1 MGDRTWVEIVVLK
14 ESLPQVK
21 EVLNL
26 LNAEGEI
33 TEGDELVSIYFDHVN
48 YGHIDEQD
56 KLTNSG
62 IPYNYEWGNGD
73 DYEAGSKHIRFT
85 PEGELVHIEYY
96 ESEINPPI
104 EKLLELADQPE
115 ELAQYV
121 RKYSAENTPLP
132 WDNQVEY
139 GKIYRTRQLLLANT

>member
-14 ESLPQVK
+14 ECLPQVK
-21 EVLNL
+21 EL
-26 LNAEGEI
+26 LGNDGQI
-33 TEGDELVSIYFDHVN
+33 TEEDELAALYFYEVN
-48 YGHIDEQD
+48 YGRIDEQD

-62 IPYNYEWGNGD
+62 IPYNYAWGIGD
-73 DYEAGSKHIRFT
+73 TYDAGSKYIRFT

-96 ESEINPPI
+96 EAEINPPI
-104 EKLLELADQPE
+104 EKLLELAEQPE

-121 RKYSAENTPLP
+121 RKYSAEHTPLP

>member
-1 MGDRTWVEIVVLK
+1 MSDETWVEIVVLK

-26 LNAEGEI
+26 LEDEGEI
-33 TEGDELVSIYFDHVN
+33 VEGVELASIYFYAVN
-48 YGHIDEQD
+48 NGCIDEQD
-56 KLTNSG
+56 ELTDSG

-73 DYEAGSKHIRFT
+73 NYDAGSKYIRFT
-85 PEGELVHIEYY
+85 SEGEVKHIEYY

-104 EKLLELADQPE
+104 EKLLELVDQPE
-115 ELAQYV
+115 KMAQYV
-121 RKYSAENTPLP
+121 QQYSAEKTPLP

-139 GKIYRTRQLLLANT
+139 GKIYRTHQLLLANT